1 MGVEVHSSTP
11 FGSIRPAKA
20 VKLVSVMHR
29 LSGVALLMS
38 RRPRNPRILLPSL
51 AVLLA
56 CLMLL
61 AARGSS
67 GAPTSSLLLP
77 EGAIRPTAR
86 QQLLAQRIASILEQ
100 QHYSHRPIDKAFSAQ
115 VFDHYLNALDA
126 QHSYFD
132 AADVAAMQQWRGD
145 FDTVIHTG
153 QLDPAYL
160 MFSRL
165 QQRNRERMEYAI
177 SLLDS
182 EPDWKVEETYDFD
195 RDKAPW
201 PKDTTELNELWRKRV
216 KSDAL
221 SLMLAGKGWADT
233 ADTLRKRY
241 QRVLQRVGQVNA
253 DDVFETLINA
263 YAAVY
268 DPHSNYFAPRSAE
281 EFRIQM
287 STSYEG
293 IGARLQQV
301 DDFVTISDL
310 IEGGPASAAGTLK
323 PNDRIMGVAQGHD
336 GAFTDVVG
344 WRLDDVVQLIRGKAD
359 TVVRLQVLP
368 AGAVPGSALGVVE
381 LQRGKVTLKNL
392 EARSDVRDVRVG
404 DQVVKVGVITVPGFY
419 EDNDARAAGDPNFRA
434 TARDVRRLVQEL
446 QAKGR
451 VDALLLDLR
460 GNGGGYLPEATAL
473 TGLFID
479 HGPVVQVRN
488 TDGSIEVYD
497 DPEPGI
503 AWGGPLT
510 VLVDRTSA
518 SASEIFAG
526 AIQDYHRGLILG
538 QTTFGKGTVQQVIPL
553 DRWSRQSTDGQISVT
568 MEKFYRVTGE
578 STQLRGVEPDIA
590 LPARVSIEDFG
601 ESALDAPLPWDR
613 IPAVPF
619 RAGTPLAGFVHTLA
633 QEQSSFAEHDPDF
646 RWLVD
651 ALAATG
657 QARAQRSLSLNLKD
671 RQAERD
677 QQQAQALA
685 RENARRAA
693 QGLPALKAL
702 ADESA
707 EQQPD
712 VLLAAAAR
720 ITAEF
725 SLGPGLVP
733 SPQPAATTTARATAQ

>member
-1 MGVEVHSSTP
+1 
-11 FGSIRPAKA
+11 
-20 VKLVSVMHR
+20 
-29 LSGVALLMS
+29 MS
-38 RRPRNPRILLPSL
+38 RRSRHLRILMPSL
-51 AVLLA
+51 AALLA
-56 CLMLL
+56 CVLLL

-67 GAPTSSLLLP
+67 GAPTASLLLP
-77 EGAIRPTAR
+77 EGAIHPTAR
-86 QQLLAQRIASILEQ
+86 QQLLAPRIASILEQ
-100 QHYSHRPIDKAFSAQ
+100 QHYSHRPIDKAFSAL
-115 VFDHYLNALDA
+115 VFDHYLNALDS

-132 AADVAAMQQWRGD
+132 AADVAALKQWRDD
-145 FDTVIHTG
+145 FDTIIHTG

-177 SLLDS
+177 SLLDT
-182 EPDWKVEETYDFD
+182 EPDWKVDESFAFD
-195 RDKAPW
+195 RDKAQW
-201 PKDTTELNELWRKRV
+201 PKDAAELNELWRKRV

-221 SLMLAGKGWADT
+221 SLMLTGKSWTDT

-253 DDVFETLINA
+253 DDVFETLMNA

-310 IEGGPASAAGTLK
+310 IEGGPAAAAGTLK

-336 GAFTDVVG
+336 GAYTDVVG

-359 TVVRLQVLP
+359 TLVRLQVLP
-368 AGAVPGSALGVVE
+368 AGVAPGGALSNVE

-392 EARSDVRDVRVG
+392 EARSDLRDVHVG
-404 DQVVKVGVITVPGFY
+404 DRVLKVAVITVPGFY
-419 EDNDARAAGDPNFRA
+419 EDNEARAAGDPNYRA
-434 TARDVRRLVQEL
+434 TARDVRRLIMDL
-446 QAKGR
+446 QSKGR

-503 AWGGPLT
+503 AWGGPLA

-578 STQLRGVEPDIA
+578 STQLRGVEPDIT
-590 LPARVSIEDFG
+590 LPARVSTDDFG
-601 ESALDAPLPWDR
+601 ESALDTPLPWDR

-619 RAGTPLAGFVHTLA
+619 RAGMPLAGMVHTLA
-633 QEQSSFAEHDPDF
+633 QDQSSFAARDPDF
-646 RWLVD
+646 QWLVD

-657 QARAQRSLSLNLKD
+657 QSRAQRMLSLNLKD

-677 QQQAQALA
+677 QQQQQALG

-693 QGLPALKAL
+693 QGLPPLKSL
-702 ADESA
+702 GEEQADE
-707 EQQPD
+707 QPD

-725 SLGPGLVP
+725 SLGPGVVLAP
-733 SPQPAATTTARATAQ
+733 EATTARAAAQ